1 MDSTHARHVARSENS
16 KKFRKV
22 LCFLT
27 WQKAKQLRPANRMRH
42 PRAARVGRRR
52 LSFPPCAFSFGTLL
66 LCAWPHQKPS
76 QMFTSC
82 LPAACVFYALFFLLF
97 CFCFSIIVVLASF
110 ITPYFMLV
118 LAFCL
123 LLSFRLWIVVKFF
136 VIINFFFFWRVFR
149 VFVFCFLKAVCAKD
163 CGFRWVWFRRWGKM
177 VKWFRHQHH
186 LALLLLLIKIL
197 ILVDWFRYML
207 PTEMQGPKKI

>member
-1 MDSTHARHVARSENS
+1 MFPHLTKGQTAATSKENAS
-16 KKFRKV
+16 
-22 LCFLT
+22 
-27 WQKAKQLRPANRMRH
+27 PSSS
-42 PRAARVGRRR
+42 
-52 LSFPPCAFSFGTLL
+52 SFPPCAFSFGTLL

-82 LPAACVFYALFFLLF
+82 LPGCLRFLCFFFLLF

-207 PTEMQGPKKI
+207 PTEMQGPKTKKKKKQNEKNSIKNVNLKRN